1 MNKVL
6 IADDDL
12 QLLTILKETLER
24 YSNKFEVV
32 TVNDGLA
39 AIKALQKQAFSLV
52 VTDIQ
57 MPKINGLVLLAYLAK
72 NFPEIPCIIM
82 TGHGTPFLEKRL
94 KRESSHYIEKPFKI
108 PKLAE
113 AIMSV
118 LGQSEILGGT
128 LNGVSVVG
136 FLKLLEIECITCL
149 CEIHSIDGE
158 KGYLLFDAGV
168 LYNAFFDN
176 LKGEEAALKL
186 LQMKDVTIKF
196 KNPPKK
202 NIQRRIKKR
211 LSTLLTEAMRD
222 EHGPIPV

>member
-1 MNKVL
+1 MDKVL

-12 QLLTILKETLER
+12 QLLTILREILGK

-39 AIKALQKQAFSLV
+39 AIKALQKQNFSLV

-57 MPKINGLVLLAYLAK
+57 MPKVNGLVLLAYWAK
-72 NFPEIPCIIM
+72 NFPKIPCIIM
-82 TGHGTPFLEKRL
+82 TGHGTPFLEERF

-108 PKLAE
+108 PELAE
-113 AIMSV
+113 SIMSV

-136 FLKLLEIECITCL
+136 FLKLLEMESITCL
-149 CEIHSIDGE
+149 CEIYSQDGK
-158 KGYLLFDAGV
+158 KGYLIFESGI
-168 LYNAFFDN
+168 LYNAFYEN
-176 LKGEEAALKL
+176 IKGEDAARKCF
-186 LQMKDVTIKF
+186 QMRDVTIKF
-196 KNPPKK
+196 KKPPKK

-211 LSTLLTEAMRD
+211 LATLLAETVRR
-222 EHGPIPV
+222 